1 MANGSFTKQVGN
13 RTNIDNEY
21 ITVWWSSV
29 PDQASNTSKVR
40 VYAKMYRPWYLY
52 VDYNQDIELWID
64 GTKYTAKRYGWRG
77 KGWTEAY
84 IDKTKTVTHNADGK
98 KSIKIRLRTQVKAWL
113 KSYVGWVD
121 TGEKTIKLDNI
132 IRNSSFSLSNTTVTL
147 GDSIKVNLSRS
158 SSAVRHNIT
167 LNIGT
172 KTETIL
178 SKENDNGSTA
188 SYSYTL
194 DPSIFLPYMTGQST
208 TAKITVTTMS
218 GSTAIGSVSQTFTVN
233 IRNTDKPVLTD
244 SMVSINAVPVSP
256 NTNTD
261 YYLQGKTKARITISP
276 TASPGS
282 TIKRYN
288 VTVNGVLVNDIAY
301 KESSAIIL
309 TDVLTL
315 TGSNKIKISVVDSR
329 GMTSDIITKD
339 ILVEPY
345 TSPILTNFSVS
356 RCLQDGTINKAG
368 TYIKITADY
377 SMASCNGGNTAT
389 ITLKEKSEIGSEAYT
404 DKKTWNIAAG
414 TTTGSIDEVLGTYP
428 AETSY
433 NFALVITDS
442 MNNTYTVYADI
453 GTEEMLIDLAP
464 NAVGIGKVVERENAL
479 EVEWPAYFEN
489 IIYGTVQANTSDARL
504 KVIVDDD
511 MEPLLNIWDSLNYI
525 LYKYRDGDD
534 KTQLGIVAQEVIDLF
549 EANNL
554 DWEKYGIVY
563 KDSSSGYYSIN
574 YEFINQLTTIKLKLL
589 QMRVFILEEKMDK
602 FEEKII

>member
-1 MANGSFTKQVGN
+1 
-13 RTNIDNEY
+13 
-21 ITVWWSSV
+21 
-29 PDQASNTSKVR
+29 
-40 VYAKMYRPWYLY
+40 
-52 VDYNQDIELWID
+52 
-64 GTKYTAKRYGWRG
+64 
-77 KGWTEAY
+77 
-84 IDKTKTVTHNADGK
+84 
-98 KSIKIRLRTQVKAWL
+98 
-113 KSYVGWVD
+113 
-121 TGEKTIKLDNI
+121 
-132 IRNSSFSLSNTTVTL
+132 
-147 GDSIKVNLSRS
+147 
-158 SSAVRHNIT
+158 
-167 LNIGT
+167 
-172 KTETIL
+172 
-178 SKENDNGSTA
+178 
-188 SYSYTL
+188 
-194 DPSIFLPYMTGQST
+194 
-208 TAKITVTTMS
+208 
-218 GSTAIGSVSQTFTVN
+218 
-233 IRNTDKPVLTD
+233 
-244 SMVSINAVPVSP
+244 
-256 NTNTD
+256 
-261 YYLQGKTKARITISP
+261 
-276 TASPGS
+276 
-282 TIKRYN
+282 
-288 VTVNGVLVNDIAY
+288 
-301 KESSAIIL
+301 
-309 TDVLTL
+309 
-315 TGSNKIKISVVDSR
+315 
-329 GMTSDIITKD
+329 
-339 ILVEPY
+339 
-345 TSPILTNFSVS
+345 
-356 RCLQDGTINKAG
+356 
-368 TYIKITADY
+368 
-377 SMASCNGGNTAT
+377 MASCNGGNTAT

-574 YEFINQLTTIKLKLL
+574 YEFINQLTTIKLKVL

-602 FEEKII
+602 LEEKII